1 MRAVVCDHVG
11 DPPVVRAGEL
21 PEAVAGPG
29 QVEIV
34 VAASGA
40 NFPDVLMV
48 RGQYQFRPEP
58 PFAPG
63 LEVAGTVA
71 SGDGFAA
78 GERVM
83 AFVPHGGWAERVVA
97 DAANVFPMP
106 PGMPFEVGA
115 VLPVVY
121 GTAIHALV
129 DRAGVTPGETLVVLG
144 GAGGVGLAAVQVGKA
159 LGARVVAVVG
169 SDEKEE
175 AAAAAGADAVVRHDR
190 DDLRAALRAMAP
202 DGVDVVFDP
211 VGGDATE
218 TAFRSLAWGGRL
230 LVIGFAAGAIP
241 SIPANLALLK
251 GASLV
256 GVFWGRFAEQA
267 PDANR
272 SHFATLTDWW
282 QHGRVTP
289 TITGRFGLDEGA
301 EVLARLAG
309 RRVVGK
315 LVITP

>member
-1 MRAVVCDHVG
+1 MKAVVCDRVG
-11 DPPVVRAGEL
+11 DPPSVRVGEL
-21 PEAVAGPG
+21 PEPAAGPG
-29 QVEIV
+29 QVKIL
-34 VAASGA
+34 VAAAGA

-71 SGDGFAA
+71 SGDGFPV

-83 AFVPHGGWAERVVA
+83 AYVPHGGWAERVAA

-106 PGMPFEVGA
+106 PGMPFEIGA

-129 DRAGVTPGETLVVLG
+129 DRGRLTRDETLVVLG
-144 GAGGVGLAAVQVGKA
+144 GAGGVGLAAVQVGRA

-169 SDEKEE
+169 SDDKER
-175 AAAAAGADAVVRHDR
+175 AAAGAGADAVVRHDR
-190 DDLRAALRAMAP
+190 EDLRDALRTAAP

-218 TAFRSLAWGGRL
+218 VAFRSLAWGGRL
-230 LVIGFAAGAIP
+230 LVVGFTAGAIP
-241 SIPANLALLK
+241 SIPANLPLLK

-256 GVFWGRFAEQA
+256 GVFWGRFAQLA
-267 PDANR
+267 PEANR
-272 SHFATLTDWW
+272 ANFATLTGWW
-282 QHGRVTP
+282 QQG
-289 TITGRFGLDEGA
+289 TIAPSVTGRFGLEEGP
-301 EVLARLAG
+301 EVLRRLAE

-315 LVITP
+315 LVVMP